1 MIPRRMKPATAVQE
15 SREILG
21 EDVLGLEEITSV
33 FGTVENID
41 PAMAA
46 MVPFSVEALHSAK
59 QAGELL
65 VLRVRSAGG
74 EPLTLL
80 RLIRQFPDAF
90 NRSFLDKMGYQLKSE
105 WGIAREPL
113 AATDTPHAQWA
124 LVRKHILEE
133 TRNLAYDEQEL
144 QLQVYASQCG
154 ARGRVRRRSAIE
166 IAFDVIACHRVRGVR
181 LLHDSWDWSS
191 SRTVDGGYLN
201 LGHFDVHGMQVFA
214 YSPGVR
220 HGRLGVCPNRD
231 P

>member
-1 MIPRRMKPATAVQE
+1 MKPGTAVQKG
-15 SREILG
+15 REILG
-21 EDVLGLEEITSV
+21 EDLLGLEEIAAV
-33 FGTVENID
+33 FGAVEDID
-41 PAMAA
+41 PALAA
-46 MVPFSVEALHSAK
+46 TVPFSVEELHSAK

-65 VLRVRSAGG
+65 VLRTQSAGG

-113 AATDTPHAQWA
+113 AAVETPRPQWA
-124 LVRKHILEE
+124 LVRKHLLEE
-133 TRNLAYDEQEL
+133 TRNLAYDEQESP
-144 QLQVYASQCG
+144 LQVYG
-154 ARGRVRRRSAIE
+154 AQRGAPGRVRRRTAVE
-166 IAFDVIACHRVRGVR
+166 IAVDVIAYHRVRGVR

-201 LGHFDVHGMQVFA
+201 LGHFDEQGMQVFA

-220 HGRLGVCPNRD
+220 HSQLGVCPNRD